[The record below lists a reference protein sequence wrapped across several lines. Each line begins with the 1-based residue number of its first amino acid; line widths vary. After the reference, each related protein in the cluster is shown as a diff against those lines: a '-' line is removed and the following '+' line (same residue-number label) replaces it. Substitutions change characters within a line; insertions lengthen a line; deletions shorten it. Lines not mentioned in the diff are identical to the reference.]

1 MNLRTQLAE
10 YIAACFTGLWIA
22 SHEHEDAL
30 REIAGLCREHDWR
43 LAHWN
48 IDQGLQ
54 LPATQQPGAR
64 QPDEQ
69 STDTGGNDPLAAI
82 RAINA
87 LATEDGSAVLV
98 LENFHRFLQSAEVV
112 QALAGQILAGKQ
124 NRTFLVI
131 LSPVVDVPTE
141 LQKLITVVE
150 HELPTREQ
158 LEEIARG
165 VATEDGELPE
175 GVELQRVLDAAA
187 GLTRHEAENAFSLSL
202 VRHGAVRPDVLWQ
215 LKGQALKQ
223 NGLLRLHRGEES
235 FDTLG
240 GLDALKSFC
249 LRAMRRQGHRDP
261 LRRPRGVMLLSPP
274 GCGKSQFAKCL
285 GNETGRPTLILDVGA
300 LYGSLVGQT
309 EANIRRAIQTI
320 EAMAPCVVLIDEV
333 EKALAGAGSSGQTDS
348 GVSARLFGTLLS
360 WMNDRTSDVFLLT
373 TCNDISKLP
382 PEFSRSERVDGVWF
396 LDLPGVEQREAIW
409 RIYLTMFDLDGEQA
423 RPEDKGW
430 TGAEIRACCRLAA
443 LLDVPLV
450 QSARNVVPVSRT
462 ASESVE
468 HLRAWAASRCLDAD
482 RGGIVAASNP
492 RSTGRRRVRRGEPS
506 QN

>member
-87 LATEDGSAVLV
+87 LATEDSSAVLV

-124 NRTFLVI
+124 NRTFLII

-158 LEEIARG
+158 LDEIARG
-165 VATEDGELPE
+165 VATEEGELPE
-175 GVELQRVLDAAA
+175 GVERQRVLDAAA

-202 VRHGAVRPDVLWQ
+202 VRHGAVRPEVLWQ

-223 NGLLRLHRGEES
+223 SGLLRLHRGEES
-235 FDTLG
+235 FQTLG

-249 LRAMRRQGHRDP
+249 LRAMRRQGHSDP

-409 RIYLTMFDLDGEQA
+409 RIYLDMFELDAEQP
-423 RPEDKGW
+423 RPEDNGW

-443 LLDVPLV
+443 LLDLPLV
-450 QSARNVVPVSRT
+450 QAARNVVPVSRT
-462 ASESVE
+462 AGESVE
-468 HLRAWAASRCLDAD
+468 HLRQWAAGRCLDAD
-482 RGGIVAASNP
+482 RGGIVTANQP
-492 RSTGRRRVRRGEPS
+492 KPTGRRRVRRGEPS